1 MTEGEEIEVSEAW
14 RKLRMA
20 RSKEEGR
27 ESSNVLQDRPGKR
40 RKVRDRIRETD
51 VMWGQKE
58 LSEVENE
65 VVKWLHEEKQEDQ
78 VQDEKR
84 CLRSRQQMLT
94 TWTWLRL
101 EAWSVVVDLARTV
114 EKKNMDEEQE

>member
-27 ESSNVLQDRPGKR
+27 ESRNVLQDRPGKR

-84 CLRSRQQMLT
+84 CLRSRQQKLT
-94 TWTWLRL
+94 PWTWLRL

-114 EKKNMDEEQE
+114 ERTKM